1 MALLAWDSGSLFS
14 KLERKNV
21 SDLRKPG
28 EDQLA
33 VITCDKTGHI
43 HHSDASSAADKV
55 TLPKEGLLQALAC
68 GADGSG
74 FSLSVSPARNSKVSK
89 AVSTVALARQSSQVA
104 HAPVRIMYVVRRDV
118 ALRPEQSDVRISI

>member
-43 HHSDASSAADKV
+43 HHSDASSVAGKV
-55 TLPKEGLLQALAC
+55 TLPKEGLLQALGC

-74 FSLSVSPARNSKVSK
+74 FSLSVSPARNST
-89 AVSTVALARQSSQVA
+89 VSTVALARQSSQVA
-104 HAPVRIMYVVRRDV
+104 HAPVRVMYAVRRDV